1 VKRIWFQLQQKATSG
16 WFFVVRLLQRL
27 CAGLPA
33 VPVGLHPAVFH
44 VSARKPRKYI
54 ALLRNMPKNMNKSAT
69 GFHLEAS
76 LNRIREIQ
84 GLLQDGSQPFDDS
97 ITLFEEATLLI
108 GQCRTYLLEA
118 EVKLQS
124 LSAK

>member
-1 VKRIWFQLQQKATSG
+1 
-16 WFFVVRLLQRL
+16 
-27 CAGLPA
+27 
-33 VPVGLHPAVFH
+33 
-44 VSARKPRKYI
+44 
-54 ALLRNMPKNMNKSAT
+54 MPKNMNKSAT